1 MPWPREEVVWKPPL
15 MGLYKVNFDGA
26 TFESLN
32 QAGIGVVIRDEH
44 DLVIAALSQRI
55 PLPSSVSMVEAL
67 AARRA
72 LTFAKE
78 ISIFSVEVEGDSLQV
93 IRAINNKKLDRSGLG
108 HIIHDIKLLG
118 SCMQSCSFLHIGRG
132 GNKLAH
138 SLARRAVL
146 AADTDVWLEELPQD
160 LVDVI

>member
-1 MPWPREEVVWKPPL
+1 MILLFTRRKKKKKKPKNTKRERHFQLKPNE
-15 MGLYKVNFDGA
+15 Y
-26 TFESLN
+26 
-32 QAGIGVVIRDEH
+32 RDEH
-44 DLVIAALSQRI
+44 GMIIAALSQRI

-72 LTFAKE
+72 LTFAQE

-93 IRAINNKKLDRSGLG
+93 IRAINNKKLDKLGLG
-108 HIIHDIKLLG
+108 HIIQDIKQMG
-118 SCMQSCSFLHIGRG
+118 SCMQFCSFLHIGRG

-146 AADTDVWLEELPQD
+146 AADTDVWLEEPPQD
-160 LVDVI
+160 LDDVFLV